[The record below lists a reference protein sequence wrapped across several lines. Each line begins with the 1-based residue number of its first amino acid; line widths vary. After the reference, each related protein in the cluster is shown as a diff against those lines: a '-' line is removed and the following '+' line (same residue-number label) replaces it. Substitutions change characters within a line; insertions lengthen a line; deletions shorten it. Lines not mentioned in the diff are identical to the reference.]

1 MNLTENLLSSWLRLT
16 TIIDNERIVSE
27 MPYNETIVCNIL
39 YRHMLEQTDSLLTA
53 TDLCQRTHM
62 VKSLMNRTL
71 NSMEEQN
78 LIERIR
84 SNEDKRKVYIK
95 LNENA
100 LEGYLKQHSQILEL
114 IDCMIQKFGKEKA
127 IEIMNIFD
135 AISDIASEVIK

>member
-39 YRHMLEQTDSLLTA
+39 YRHMLEHSESLLTA
-53 TDLCQRTHM
+53 TDLCQHTHM

-71 NSMEEQN
+71 NSMEEQG

-84 SNEDKRKVYIK
+84 SNEDKRKVYIR